1 MRGASTLGGIR
12 ALVVKEFLVVWKDL
26 RSRFVLIGPPLVQLV
41 VFGYA
46 ATYDLQDVA
55 FAVYNE
61 DGSATSRELVARFEG
76 SPMFRRVPDVTRNQG
91 IAETIDSRRAQL
103 VLHVGPTF
111 ARDLRASPPAA
122 VQLVI
127 DGRNSNTAL
136 LLLGYANQIVDAWNR
151 EWLRDH
157 GRPQPPG
164 RLEVRAWFNP
174 NLHSRWFI
182 VPGIV
187 ALLTLVVTL
196 VVTALSVAREREL
209 GTFDQLLV
217 TPLRPIDILVGKA
230 LTPLMIGLV
239 EGTVIV
245 AAAVLWFRVPFLG
258 SFVLLYGALALFLLA
273 AIGVGLMI
281 SSVVRTQQQ
290 AILGAF
296 LFLVPSIVLSG
307 FATPI
312 ANMSVVVQ
320 PLTYVNPMRYFL
332 IVVRGLFLQGMP
344 VELVAPQLWPMA
356 LIAAVS
362 LAAAGWLFRHRTS

>member
-1 MRGASTLGGIR
+1 MSGGLALRGIR

-26 RSRFVLIGPPLVQLV
+26 RSRFVLIGPPLIQLV

-55 FAVYNE
+55 FAVYDE
-61 DGSATSRELVARFEG
+61 DQTATSRAFVARFEG
-76 SPMFRRVPDVTRNQG
+76 SPLFRRVSDVTTSHG
-91 IAETIDSRRAQL
+91 IEETIDSRRAQL
-103 VLHVGPTF
+103 VVHLGPTF
-111 ARDLRASPPAA
+111 SRDVRVAPPAH
-122 VQLVI
+122 VQLVV

-136 LLLGYANQIVDAWNR
+136 LLLGYSHQIADAFNR
-151 EWLRDH
+151 QWLRGH
-157 GRPQPPG
+157 GQPVPPA
-164 RLEVRAWFNP
+164 RLVVRSWFNP

-217 TPLRPIDILVGKA
+217 TPLRPIEILIGKA

-245 AAAVLWFRVPFLG
+245 AAAVLWFRIPFLG
-258 SFVLLYGALALFLLA
+258 SFLLLYAALACYLLA

-281 SSVVRTQQQ
+281 SSLVRTQQQ

-307 FATPI
+307 FATPV
-312 ANMSVVVQ
+312 ANMSAAVQ

-332 IVVRGLFLQGMP
+332 IIVRGLFLQGMP
-344 VELVAPQLWPMA
+344 AGLVAPQLWPMA
-356 LIAAVS
+356 LIAVAT
-362 LAAAGWLFRHRTS
+362 LTAAAWLFRSRTS